1 MKTPSSLSAL
11 RTFFDTLDWRRLQ
24 AEVAGEAQSRL
35 VIAGPVNTGKST
47 LFNLLKGQ
55 VLSPVSAVPGTTQTV
70 VVEQFGPFT
79 LVDTPGFG
87 EAGDEQRAT
96 AESDVPGQSH
106 AAVAMAEI
114 KQAKMVLLLLDA
126 GAGVRQSDLQLYH
139 ELRSKDL
146 PVMVVLNK
154 VDLVRRDLRAVLS
167 DLAFRLQGVQAIPI
181 SAKTG
186 AGVAD
191 KLIPALIQ
199 ADSSLAVV
207 IGRALPGYRAEAA
220 RRVIHNTAM
229 WSLLLGAE
237 PIPGLDLPLL
247 LVMQARMVLR
257 LGAIYGVN
265 ISGQYARELV
275 TAMAGALVARYI
287 GEELAKLLPGPGW
300 FISAAVAGAAT
311 LTMGRLA
318 ESYFQSGGQVAP
330 SQLGEWVR
338 TALAARTGRT
348 GKSIELKSP
357 PAPPP
362 GGSEPDS
369 GPETR

>member
-11 RTFFDTLDWRRLQ
+11 RTFFDALDWTKLQ
-24 AEVAGEAQSRL
+24 AEVAGEANARL

-47 LFNLLKGQ
+47 LFNLLMGH
-55 VLSPVSAVPGTTQTV
+55 VVSAVSAVPGTTQAA

-87 EAGDEQRAT
+87 EASDESRA
-96 AESDVPGQSH
+96 AGGSGAPGQRH
-106 AAVAMAEI
+106 ADLAMAEI
-114 KQAKMVLLLLDA
+114 KKAKLALLLLDA

-139 ELRSKDL
+139 LLRSDEV
-146 PVMVVLNK
+146 PVIVVLNK
-154 VDLVRRDLRAVLS
+154 VDLVRRDLRAVLT

-220 RRVIHNTAM
+220 RHVIRTATL

-257 LGAIYGVN
+257 LGAIYGEN
-265 ISGQYARELV
+265 ISGHYARELV
-275 TAMAGALVARYI
+275 SAMAGALLARYV
-287 GEELAKLLPGPGW
+287 GEELAKLVPGPGW
-300 FISAAVAGAAT
+300 LISGAVAAAAT

-318 ESYFQSGGQVAP
+318 ETYFQSGGQVAP
-330 SQLGEWVR
+330 SQLGDWVR
-338 TALAARTGRT
+338 RRLAARARR
-348 GKSIELKSP
+348 
-357 PAPPP
+357 AN
-362 GGSEPDS
+362 
-369 GPETR
+369 